1 MLRLSLL
8 LAGCTLAAAGEYFGE
23 DSGNVELLTT
33 EDFEEKVL
41 ESSCARP
48 RLRLRF
54 DTTGRSRSSPPR
66 PPSRSALGPL
76 NPLRHRGAGTSG
88 SSSSTRHGVATA
100 RSWRQ
105 SGWMRR
111 SA

>member
-33 EDFEEKVL
+33 EVFEEQVL

-88 SSSSTRHGVATA
+88 SSSSTRRGAATA